1 MTPDALA
8 RACAEKMQANDK
20 ACEGMGIRLVEVG
33 PGHATMSMR
42 VTEVMSNGHGMC
54 HGGFIFSLADSTFAY
69 ACNAANQMAVAA
81 QCTISFLRPVRVG
94 NTLVAVAEF
103 RAEAGRTG
111 IYDVRVSR
119 GDEIVAEFR
128 GHSRM
133 IGQKYFEDL
142 P

>member
-1 MTPDALA
+1 MRLDEVSPG
-8 RACAEKMQANDK
+8 RA
-20 ACEGMGIRLVEVG
+20 V
-33 PGHATMSMR
+33 MSM
-42 VTEVMSNGHGMC
+42 VVCEAMSNGHGMC
-54 HGGFIFSLADSTFAY
+54 HGGFIFSLADSTFAF
-69 ACNAANQMAVAA
+69 ACNAANEMAVAA
-81 QCTISFLRPVRVG
+81 QCTISFLRPVRIG
-94 NTLVAVAEF
+94 ETLVAVADF

-111 IYDVRVSR
+111 IYDVQVCR